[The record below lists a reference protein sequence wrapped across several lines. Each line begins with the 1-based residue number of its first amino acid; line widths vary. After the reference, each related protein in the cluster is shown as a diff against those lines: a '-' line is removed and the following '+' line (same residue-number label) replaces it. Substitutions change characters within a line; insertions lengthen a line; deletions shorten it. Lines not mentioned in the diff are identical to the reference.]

1 MIQFD
6 SYVSNRLKPP
16 TSLSLVISEWYLGF
30 CVNPSLK
37 KPAMTPI
44 LCERSLGITKCNWTN
59 PVVGGL
65 GCGLVVSKRLA
76 DLSQEIPT
84 TKTRRFFFELNFA
97 RDFSNE
103 THQKYPPASIITEP
117 PANQLRQWESNTP
130 QVDPWIHGWME
141 CYKPTVAAPS
151 NGPKLDMIPPPPG
164 KKLPTEHLSC
174 RWHRKLS
181 PWATIVDTLVY
192 EFHQYLSRGFII
204 IQNPTTSRGRRI
216 QFDSALV

>member
-103 THQKYPPASIITEP
+103 THQKYPPNYVNG
-117 PANQLRQWESNTP
+117 NQTP
-130 QVDPWIHGWME
+130 
-141 CYKPTVAAPS
+141 
-151 NGPKLDMIPPPPG
+151 PKLILEFMDGWNATNQQLQPQAMVPNWTWFPP
-164 KKLPTEHLSC
+164 L
-174 RWHRKLS
+174 
-181 PWATIVDTLVY
+181 LVKNY
-192 EFHQYLSRGFII
+192 Q
-204 IQNPTTSRGRRI
+204 QNTSAVGDI
-216 QFDSALV
+216 EN